1 MSKIE
6 YIGLGKKEG
15 YFVERPVLDYSHMDE
30 LLENIDLIDNPEELY
45 RSVEEA
51 LRSEI
56 AFLQAQINPHF
67 LYNAINTISA
77 FSIDDPKMTRDLLAN
92 LSKYFR
98 GSFDF
103 KNRDKLVTLRKELE
117 LVEAYLFIEKAR
129 FGKRLQIVYDID
141 DNVDCMLPPLI
152 IQPLVEN
159 AVQHGLDGRKHGG
172 TVRIAV
178 HSEKSFIVISVEDDG
193 IEISESTYGK
203 LLSDE
208 ESNSVALKN
217 INQRL
222 ISIYGHGLE
231 IERSVEGGNKMT
243 IRIPMEN
250 KAISS
255 QPDIS
260 LENAYLYNKSNYKN
274 SKLV

>member
-6 YIGLGKKEG
+6 YIGLGKEG
-15 YFVERPVLDYSHMDE
+15 YFVDKSGSDYFDIDE
-30 LLENIDLIDNPEELY
+30 LLENIDLINNPEELHC
-45 RSVEEA
+45 SVEES

-67 LYNAINTISA
+67 LYNTINTISA
-77 FSIDDPKMTRDLLAN
+77 FSLDDPNMTRDLLAN
-92 LSKYFR
+92 LSRYFR
-98 GSFDF
+98 GIFDF
-103 KNRDKLVTLRKELE
+103 KNRDKLVTLSKELE

-129 FGKRLQIVYDID
+129 FGKRLQVVYDID
-141 DNVDCMLPPLI
+141 DNIDCMLPPLI

-159 AVQHGLDGRKHGG
+159 SVQHGLAGRKNGV
-172 TVRIAV
+172 TVKIAV
-178 HSEKSFIVISVEDDG
+178 YSETSFIVISIEDDG
-193 IEISESTYGK
+193 LEISESTYGK

-208 ESNSVALKN
+208 ESKSVALKN

-222 ISIYGHGLE
+222 IRIYGRGLE
-231 IERSVEGGNKMT
+231 IEGRARGGNKIA

-255 QPDIS
+255 KSDI
-260 LENAYLYNKSNYKN
+260 
-274 SKLV
+274 